1 MSPRS
6 AASRTFVSLKQHRNY
21 RLWFAG
27 QITSLTGTWVQNV
40 AFAWYVISVTN
51 SALATGFLIACQFTP
66 YLLFGLFGGALAD
79 KRDVRKILVFTQSS
93 SLLVAAAIAVVSIT
107 GHLSVVLVD
116 LTAIVLG
123 FVQVLDAP
131 ARQSFTVQM
140 VGRDELPNAL
150 ALNMSLFNT
159 SRVIGPGFGGILLAT
174 AGISVCFVVN
184 ALSFL
189 AVLVALMMMNPKQLF
204 RPVRPAQNVKF
215 TAGMAHAWR
224 HKDTR
229 LALGLLLVVS
239 TLGFNMQTLLP
250 VLAKKTILAG
260 PSTFGWLL
268 SSFSVGAIG
277 GGLIAAGLT
286 RPRWKLLLGAG
297 AVYSLGL
304 VALAPLRAVGPAV
317 IALLIA
323 GFAFAIYGTMSNTT
337 VQMNTPD
344 HLRGRVMAIYA
355 YFFLGTTPIGA
366 LFSGWLADRSTE
378 LAFVVTGGISFVA
391 VLVAMAI
398 RKYSVSSPELKS
410 RTVAPA

>member
-1 MSPRS
+1 LSPRS

-21 RLWFAG
+21 RLWFVG

-51 SALATGFLIACQFTP
+51 SALATGLLIACQFTP
-66 YLLFGLFGGALAD
+66 YLLFGLFGGGLAD
-79 KRDVRKILVFTQSS
+79 NRDVRKILVFTQSG
-93 SLLVAAAIAVVSIT
+93 SLLIAAATALVSIT
-107 GHLSVVLVD
+107 GHLSVPYVYVA
-116 LTAIVLG
+116 AILLG

-140 VGRDELPNAL
+140 VGREELPNAL
-150 ALNMSLFNT
+150 ALNMSLFNA

-174 AGISVCFVVN
+174 TGVSVCFVVN
-184 ALSFL
+184 AFSFL
-189 AVLVALMMMNPKQLF
+189 AVLIALLMMNPGQLF
-204 RPVRPAQNVKF
+204 RPVRSPQHVKF

-286 RPRWKLLLGAG
+286 RPRWKLLLGSG

-304 VALAPLRAVGPAV
+304 IALAPLRTVGPAA
-317 IALLIA
+317 IALLVA

-344 HLRGRVMAIYA
+344 HLRGRVMAVYA

-366 LFSGWLADRSTE
+366 LFSGWLADRSTA
-378 LAFVVTGGISFVA
+378 LAFEVTGGISLLA
-391 VLVAMAI
+391 VLVAIAI
-398 RKYSVSSPELKS
+398 RKYSFAPPKLKS
-410 RTVAPA
+410 TGVAPA

>member
-1 MSPRS
+1 MSSRS

-21 RLWFAG
+21 RLWFTG

-51 SALATGFLIACQFTP
+51 SALATGLLIACQFTP
-66 YLLFGLFGGALAD
+66 FLLFGLFGGALAD

-93 SLLVAAAIAVVSIT
+93 SLLVAAAVAVVSIT
-107 GHLSVVLVD
+107 GHLSVVFVD
-116 LTAIVLG
+116 LTAIILG
-123 FVQVLDAP
+123 FIQVVDAP

-159 SRVIGPGFGGILLAT
+159 LRVIGPGFGGILLAT
-174 AGISVCFVVN
+174 TGISVCFVVN

-189 AVLVALMMMNPKQLF
+189 AVLVALLMMNPDQLF
-204 RPVRPAQNVKF
+204 RPARSPQRIKF
-215 TAGMAHAWR
+215 TAGISHAWG

-277 GGLIAAGLT
+277 GGLISAGLT
-286 RPRWKLLLGAG
+286 RPRWKLLFGAG

-304 VALAPLRAVGPAV
+304 VALAPMHTVGPAAL
-317 IALLIA
+317 ALLVA

-337 VQMNTPD
+337 VQLNTPD

-366 LFSGWLADRSTE
+366 LFSGWLADHSTE

-391 VLVAMAI
+391 VLVAVAV
-398 RKYSVSSPELKS
+398 RRYSFASPKLTS
-410 RTVAPA
+410 REVAPA